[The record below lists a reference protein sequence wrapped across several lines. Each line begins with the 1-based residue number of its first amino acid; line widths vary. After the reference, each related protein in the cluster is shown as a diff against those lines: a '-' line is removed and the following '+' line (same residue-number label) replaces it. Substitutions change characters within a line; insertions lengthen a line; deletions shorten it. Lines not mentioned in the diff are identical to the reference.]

1 MLSCVQF
8 FFQQLFLG
16 WHHYEVLMV
25 SLGLTMFISTL
36 YGHIFSS
43 WDSSLSMRPWE
54 TVAED
59 DVPEMSNMQGGK
71 LRS

>member
-1 MLSCVQF
+1 
-8 FFQQLFLG
+8 
-16 WHHYEVLMV
+16 MV